1 MARPRRR
8 TQGLLSFLIGKGA
21 GKGRRRRAAASAASV
36 SGNRARLAVRRA
48 GDLQKKKRKAD
59 RRGLLPA
66 MQRHPKAVVGETGR
80 RRVWS
85 VTSASCKRWW
95 RMCQPVFSSKKIL
108 SGDMRKRQEER
119 VIPDG
124 MDLMKRL
131 SLSFVKKQPPKNRET
146 GIREKARV
154 PGRPSGT

>member
-1 MARPRRR
+1 
-8 TQGLLSFLIGKGA
+8 
-21 GKGRRRRAAASAASV
+21 
-36 SGNRARLAVRRA
+36 
-48 GDLQKKKRKAD
+48 
-59 RRGLLPA
+59 
-66 MQRHPKAVVGETGR
+66 
-80 RRVWS
+80 
-85 VTSASCKRWW
+85 
-95 RMCQPVFSSKKIL
+95 MCQPVFSSKKIL